1 MAQDM
6 AKGRRTEIE
15 FMNGL
20 IVEKGRQVGVPTPSH
35 AKLVDIVLR
44 VERGELK
51 PSPANFDWMNCNSA
65 TEVTENTERF
75 KGLSQHATLTRWVRL
90 ENDIRS

>member
-20 IVEKGRQVGVPTPSH
+20 IAEKGRQVGIPTP
-35 AKLVDIVLR
+35 ANEKLVDIVLR
-44 VERGELK
+44 VARGELK
-51 PSPANFDWMNCNSA
+51 PSPANL
-65 TEVTENTERF
+65 
-75 KGLSQHATLTRWVRL
+75 GG
-90 ENDIRS
+90 